1 MNFPQLFRSKP
12 YVFSMVYVFFITYVM
27 CSSFGVIFTADLKC
41 QILVACDLKSQ
52 FVFAVI
58 CNRWDTCGD
67 YVLYF
72 TYTLT
77 LCCFCIVIYNEYGN
91 STFVYCN
98 LQQIG
103 AAVRCCCNFQQFM
116 MLPTL
121 LAVHIVA
128 TRDLKSQF
136 SSHSILQW
144 FQQQFKR
151 AYCILQLF
159 CMCAAK
165 QRQYKMRGCV

>member
-91 STFVYCN
+91 STFLYCN

-103 AAVRCCCNFQQFM
+103 AAVRFCCNFQQFM
-116 MLPTL
+116 MLPHFVGGPYRGHSRFEIAVL
-121 LAVHIVA
+121 EPLHLAMVPTTVQEGILHITIVLHVCCQA
-128 TRDLKSQF
+128 T
-136 SSHSILQW
+136 I
-144 FQQQFKR
+144 
-151 AYCILQLF
+151 
-159 CMCAAK
+159 
-165 QRQYKMRGCV
+165 V

>member
-1 MNFPQLFRSKP
+1 MISNRNRAILNRPLFGICDLKKHWLKSTKHIYRCKTQWCVLQRLHFYGIRTCMNFPQLFRSKP

-67 YVLYF
+67 YVLHF

-77 LCCFCIVIYNEYGN
+77 LCCFCIVILLSLY
-91 STFVYCN
+91 SIIFV
-98 LQQIG
+98 
-103 AAVRCCCNFQQFM
+103 
-116 MLPTL
+116 
-121 LAVHIVA
+121 
-128 TRDLKSQF
+128 
-136 SSHSILQW
+136 
-144 FQQQFKR
+144 
-151 AYCILQLF
+151 
-159 CMCAAK
+159 
-165 QRQYKMRGCV
+165 

>member
-1 MNFPQLFRSKP
+1 MFKSRDFKSKSRDFKSCDFKSPAIWDLRFETHWLKSTKHIYRCKTQWCVLQRLHFYGIRTCMNFPQLFRSKP

-91 STFVYCN
+91 STFLYCN
-98 LQQIG
+98 LQ
-103 AAVRCCCNFQQFM
+103 
-116 MLPTL
+116 
-121 LAVHIVA
+121 
-128 TRDLKSQF
+128 
-136 SSHSILQW
+136 
-144 FQQQFKR
+144 
-151 AYCILQLF
+151 
-159 CMCAAK
+159 
-165 QRQYKMRGCV
+165 